1 MRDTAIIHPHLRWR
15 HFSFF
20 EAVSYDSGI
29 FLLDR
34 SLYIYELRV
43 LALNS
48 ALCSALF
55 LSLPCVYH
63 HIFQAYSLLFETTY
77 YRVMSETQEQ
87 ESSFPIGSRVLLHSL
102 QKGTEY
108 NNQVGIVQSNLS
120 DKGRQSV
127 HILPSNNGGGTDN
140 DDKKVVLGLK
150 PTNLKYQPRTIES
163 LTNKELKQ
171 LLMMKEY
178 TTSQIVGMDKSQL
191 KELVSTVLS
200 DEVEIAKQ
208 LAIIHAPKGDAAPS
222 TSNSS
227 KASNLRQQVTSQ
239 AQQLSSL
246 SPAQMRQQ
254 AQMMR
259 SMPPNQLRRMNPA
272 MAHMTDAQIQ
282 MAIMQ
287 MEQMAQNPANV
298 QNMVN
303 SMNNMT
309 EEQLEQIHQATAG
322 GGGDGG
328 GGGGVAAAPTI
339 PAANGGGVSPPVSSN
354 QMQSNLEQ
362 MSNLSPDQLRHQA
375 QMMKSMTPDQLRS
388 MNPAMAN
395 WSDAQVQQSIS
406 QMELMANNP
415 QMVQSMMDQV
425 KGMDPEQLRK
435 MQEMASS
442 GNMDMSGLGGMMNG
456 DGNAATVG
464 GGGAPGGM
472 PQDPMAMLQNSSPAQ
487 IKQMLSMVKE
497 NPSLLK
503 EMLKSANPDMAN
515 SLSEDQLMKSLD
527 YFANLDEKKLGWML
541 KAFQTM
547 GSIKTKMQGKG
558 LVVLVLSFVVFCYGL
573 LMLVLKYKSGSDDAT
588 ASVQEMME
596 SDIPPVPIVDDEFA
610 SEF

>member
-1 MRDTAIIHPHLRWR
+1 
-15 HFSFF
+15 
-20 EAVSYDSGI
+20 
-29 FLLDR
+29 
-34 SLYIYELRV
+34 
-43 LALNS
+43 
-48 ALCSALF
+48 
-55 LSLPCVYH
+55 
-63 HIFQAYSLLFETTY
+63 
-77 YRVMSETQEQ
+77 MSETQEH

-108 NNQVGIVQSNLS
+108 NNQVGIVKSNLS

-127 HILPSNNGGGTDN
+127 HILPSNNDGGTDN

-178 TTSQIVGMDKSQL
+178 TTTQIVGMDKSQL

-208 LAIIHAPKGDAAPS
+208 LAIIHAPKGDAASPS
-222 TSNSS
+222 TSSS

-239 AQQLSSL
+239 AEQLSSV
-246 SPAQMRQQ
+246 SPAQLRQQ

-259 SMPPNQLRRMNPA
+259 SMSPNQLRRMNPT

-287 MEQMAQNPANV
+287 MQQMAQNPASV

-303 SMNNMT
+303 SMKNMT
-309 EEQLEQIHQATAG
+309 EEQLEQIHQSTTG
-322 GGGDGG
+322 GGG
-328 GGGGVAAAPTI
+328 AAAFPTI

-406 QMELMANNP
+406 QMESMANNP

-435 MQEMASS
+435 IQEMASS
-442 GNMDMSGLGGMMNG
+442 GNMDMSGLSGMMNG
-456 DGNAATVG
+456 AGIAATAG
-464 GGGAPGGM
+464 GGDGGAPGGM

-503 EMLKSANPDMAN
+503 EMLKSANPGMAN

-573 LMLVLKYKSGSDDAT
+573 LMLVLKYKGGSDDAT
-588 ASVQEMME
+588 ASVEEMME
-596 SDIPPVPIVDDEFA
+596 SDIPPVPVVDDEFA